1 MTSVHQDRELLKVLT
16 VVLLFVPIIQRI
28 RLMMQTQT
36 MTGF

>member
-16 VVLLFVPIIQRI
+16 VVLLFVPIIQRM
-28 RLMMQTQT
+28 RLMMQAQT